1 MPFADL
7 TDVRIH
13 YSLTGPASAPVLVF
27 SNSLGASFSMWNPQ
41 LTALSS
47 RYRLLRYDTR
57 GHGQSSAPPGPYS
70 IELLADDV
78 LHLLDALNLDRVNF
92 CGLSMGGQTGMW
104 LGLYAPERLQKLIL
118 CNTGAKIGTLELW
131 NARIDAVLARGMA
144 DISGA
149 VVGRWF
155 TPDFALQHADV
166 VASTKT
172 MIESANPQ
180 GYASCCGALR
190 DFDARETVSSIAL
203 PTLFIAGSHDLATP
217 PADGRFI
224 AEKICGARYVELH
237 AAHLSNIEA
246 EARFNLEVENFL
258 NA

>member
-13 YSLTGPASAPVLVF
+13 YSLTGPAFAPVLVF
-27 SNSLGASFSMWNPQ
+27 SNSLGANFSMWNSQ
-41 LTALSS
+41 LTLSS

-57 GHGQSSAPPGPYS
+57 GHGQSSAPPGRYS
-70 IELLADDV
+70 IELLANDV
-78 LHLLDALNLDRVNF
+78 VHLLDALTLDRVNF
-92 CGLSMGGQTGMW
+92 CGLSMGGQTGIW
-104 LGLYAPERLQKLIL
+104 LGLHAPERLQKLIL
-118 CNTGAKIGTLELW
+118 CNTGARIGTPELW

-144 DISGA
+144 DISAA

-155 TPDFALQHADV
+155 TPDFTLQHEDL
-166 VASTKT
+166 VASTKA
-172 MIESANPQ
+172 MIESANPH
-180 GYASCCGALR
+180 GYASCCAALR

-203 PTLFIAGSHDLATP
+203 PTLVIAGSHDLATP

-224 AEKICGARYVELH
+224 AENIPGARYVELR

-246 EARFNLEVENFL
+246 EARFTPEVENFM

>member
-41 LTALSS
+41 VGALSS

-70 IELLADDV
+70 IELLANDV

-104 LGLYAPERLQKLIL
+104 LGLHAPQRFQKLIL
-118 CNTGAKIGTLELW
+118 CNTGAKIGAPELW

-144 DISGA
+144 DVSAA

-155 TPDFALQHADV
+155 TPDFAMQHADV
-166 VASTKT
+166 IVSTK
-172 MIESANPQ
+172 A
-180 GYASCCGALR
+180 
-190 DFDARETVSSIAL
+190 
-203 PTLFIAGSHDLATP
+203 
-217 PADGRFI
+217 
-224 AEKICGARYVELH
+224 
-237 AAHLSNIEA
+237 
-246 EARFNLEVENFL
+246 
-258 NA
+258 